1 MPASSEPLPG
11 KVPPIWLLGFTN
23 ATFGMFG
30 GFAVVTVAEMLAA
43 HVPQSAI
50 HRHTKAD
57 MPAPAPHPAEPQHSG
72 FWSRLFGGHSSDHV
86 LYDHALH
93 NGGNVVTVTT
103 VPDHDFEPVMAI
115 LERHNPIDLEEV
127 AGSFTGIAHSA
138 DPLVRGSEA
147 MPTSNPGPLFPLS
160 GPPVRR
166 FAVAPPAKI

>member
-1 MPASSEPLPG
+1 M
-11 KVPPIWLLGFTN
+11 FTEIIV
-23 ATFGMFG
+23 AIYETDED
-30 GFAVVTVAEMLAA
+30 AEHAVAEMLAA

-103 VPDHDFEPVMAI
+103 VPDHDFGPVMEI
-115 LERHNPIDLEEV
+115 LERHNPIDVEEQ
-127 AGSFTGIAHSA
+127 AASFVGIAHSPDPVVRGA
-138 DPLVRGSEA
+138 GIAPVGEPLVNQG
-147 MPTSNPGPLFPLS
+147 GPR
-160 GPPVRR
+160 VRR
-166 FAVAPPAKI
+166 FAVVPPATQS